1 MATTKTTKKT
11 NRKPTATA
19 SPKTR
24 SRAAQRLAA
33 QTTAR
38 PPLEMLSEAA
48 VKGVK
53 FGIGTTLVVRDAV
66 QKFFADA
73 AARGNEI
80 ELTAPRFSLP
90 ALPKLP
96 DLGLP
101 TTKDIERGVGK
112 LGEAS
117 LNQIKPVTERLQ
129 KFFDGLV
136 RRLTEA
142 TTTKSKKA
150 ALDKEALREEVLN
163 VVASLDL
170 ANGSDI
176 KRILSQVEKMSRKLD
191 REAKAT
197 TRRKAEPVGEP
208 AAASATA

>member
-38 PPLEMLSEAA
+38 PPLEVLSEAA
-48 VKGVK
+48 VRGVK

-80 ELTAPRFSLP
+80 ELTTPRFSLP

-96 DLGLP
+96 GLGLP
-101 TTKDIERGVGK
+101 TTKDIERQVGK

-117 LNQIKPVTERLQ
+117 FSQIKPVTERLQ

-136 RRLTEA
+136 RRLAEA
-142 TTTKSKKA
+142 TTGKSKKT

-176 KRILSQVEKMSRKLD
+176 KRILNQVEKMSRKLD

-208 AAASATA
+208 AAAPATA